1 VQLVQDFTTIDT
13 FNPPVFTA
21 QDVTPMGQ
29 AIEFSLDLLEKRKAT
44 YKTNGIQY
52 YRPWI
57 FLITDGAPTD
67 EWQNAARLV
76 RNAEAQKR
84 VVFFAVAVEGA
95 DTDSTIPSST
105 HEAEWIRFP

>member
-1 VQLVQDFTTIDT
+1 ML
-13 FNPPVFTA
+13 PPWVKQSSSVWTCW
-21 QDVTPMGQ
+21 
-29 AIEFSLDLLEKRKAT
+29 K
-44 YKTNGIQY
+44 NGKLPIKQTVSKY